1 MTKSKVTL
9 LDWAAIGTE
18 LDKEGYAVLPAVLE
32 DGNIRSFL
40 AECADR
46 PEKSNAGSHPFDL
59 GFGSAW
65 PLLPPLPDLLDAF
78 AEDLY
83 QPLARITNRWQ
94 GQLGLTT
101 QFPPRLDEL
110 RRHLSRDGLKV
121 PQATLTRLLPGEHE
135 ALHQTPPHEH
145 SFRLEVAVLLSEPGS
160 DFTGGE
166 FVMTEQR
173 PRMQSRPIVVPLKRG
188 DALVMAA
195 AHRPFKGSK
204 GIYRVNMKH
213 AISRVLSGQ
222 RLGAVLRFQAA
233 QGERE
238 DD

>member
-1 MTKSKVTL
+1 MSKSNANM
-9 LDWAAIGTE
+9 LDWAAIGAE
-18 LDKEGYAVLPAVLE
+18 LDREGYAVLPAMLE

-40 AECADR
+40 AEYADR
-46 PEKSNAGSHPFDL
+46 PKNSIVGSHTFDL
-59 GFGSAW
+59 GFGSTW
-65 PLLPPLPDLLDAF
+65 QLLPPLPNLLDAL

-94 GQLGLTT
+94 EQLGLTT
-101 QFPPRLDEL
+101 QFPPPIDEL
-110 RRHLSRDGLKV
+110 RRRLARDGLKA
-121 PQATLTRLLPGEHE
+121 PQAALTRLLPGEHE
-135 ALHQTPPHEH
+135 ALHQTAPHEH
-145 SFRLEVAVLLSEPGS
+145 SFRLEVAVLLSEPGR

-173 PRMQSRPIVVPLKRG
+173 PRMQSRPIVVPFKRG

-222 RLGAVLRFQAA
+222 RFGAVLSFHDA

>member
-1 MTKSKVTL
+1 MTKSKVNM
-9 LDWAAIGTE
+9 LDWAAIEAE
-18 LDKEGYAVLPAVLE
+18 LDREGYAVLPAMLE
-32 DGNIRSFL
+32 DRTIRSLL
-40 AECADR
+40 AECAER
-46 PEKSNAGSHPFDL
+46 TEKRNVGSHTFDL
-59 GFGSAW
+59 GFGSTW
-65 PLLPPLPDLLDAF
+65 QLLPPLPNLLDAF
-78 AEDLY
+78 ADDLY

-101 QFPPRLDEL
+101 QFPPTLEEL
-110 RRHLSRDGLKV
+110 RRHFARDGLKA
-121 PQATLTRLLPGEHE
+121 PQATLTRLLPDEHE

-145 SFRLEVAVLLSEPGS
+145 SFRLEVAVLLSDPGS

-222 RLGAVLRFQAA
+222 RLGAVFSFHDA

>member
-1 MTKSKVTL
+1 MTKIKVNM
-9 LDWAAIGTE
+9 LDWAEIGAE
-18 LDKEGYAVLPAVLE
+18 LDREGYAVLPAVLE
-32 DGNIRSFL
+32 EGNIRSFL

-46 PEKSNAGSHPFDL
+46 PENSNPGSHTFNL
-59 GFGSAW
+59 GFGSTW
-65 PLLPPLPDLLDAF
+65 QLLPPLPNLLDAF
-78 AEDLY
+78 AKDLY
-83 QPLARITNRWQ
+83 QPLARIANRWQ

-101 QFPPRLDEL
+101 QFPPTLDEL
-110 RRHLSRDGLKV
+110 RRHLSRDGLKA

-222 RLGAVLRFQAA
+222 RLGAVLSFHDA